1 MKTFARNKIILKK
14 VVLVVVHAA
23 IDRSLKI
30 GVTVASGQKSR
41 TSIVLLFP
49 FYFSSLEASKA
60 VPKTCL
66 GAAII

>member
-1 MKTFARNKIILKK
+1 MILKK
-14 VVLVVVHAA
+14 VVLALVHAA
-23 IDRSLKI
+23 IERSLKI
-30 GVTVASGQKSR
+30 GIAVAPGQKSR

-66 GAAII
+66 VAAII